1 MFAVFFVMILS
12 VSVASVSDVLSKS
25 LVLKPG
31 SANEVINAGIDRVF
45 DANSFFGFFAIIPA
59 LKRADEVARDTAEAF
74 KFLTVKIIAVLVEI
88 LLGFLF
94 ITEFGN

>member
-1 MFAVFFVMILS
+1 MFAVFFVVILS
-12 VSVASVSDVLSKS
+12 VRVAGVSDVLSKS

-31 SANEVINAGIDRVF
+31 SANKVINAGIDRVF
-45 DANSFFGFFAIIPA
+45 DAGSFLSFFAIIPA

-74 KFLTVKIIAVLVEI
+74 KFFAVKIIAVLVEI